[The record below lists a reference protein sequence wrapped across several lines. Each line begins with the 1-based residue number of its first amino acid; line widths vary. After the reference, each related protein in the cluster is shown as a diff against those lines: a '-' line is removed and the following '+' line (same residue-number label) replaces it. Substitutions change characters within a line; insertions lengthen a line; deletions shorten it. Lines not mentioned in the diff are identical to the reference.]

1 MSLLVLAGVTFL
13 STDMAALTVVDRE
26 FGTVACRRLRQAKN
40 VSVRVREDG
49 TLSAT
54 LPLRAALHH
63 VTDLIESSR
72 EVLRGHV
79 EQQSTKRT
87 ILEDGMAIGHSH
99 KLVIHRTT
107 LSRPSRRIGSGRI
120 NVGLPSSM
128 SATSDDAQDFMRE
141 SVVLALRRE
150 SKAYLPRRLRYLAD
164 LHGYDYTK
172 IRFAHPRGRW
182 GSCSTSGTISLNIGL
197 MNLPHELIDYV
208 LLHELAHTVE
218 MNHSE
223 DFWRL
228 VEAAVPEYRQ
238 RRKMLRT
245 YSPVCYY
252 VSK

>member
-1 MSLLVLAGVTFL
+1 
-13 STDMAALTVVDRE
+13 
-26 FGTVACRRLRQAKN
+26 
-40 VSVRVREDG
+40 
-49 TLSAT
+49 
-54 LPLRAALHH
+54 
-63 VTDLIESSR
+63 
-72 EVLRGHV
+72 
-79 EQQSTKRT
+79 
-87 ILEDGMAIGHSH
+87 
-99 KLVIHRTT
+99 
-107 LSRPSRRIGSGRI
+107 
-120 NVGLPSSM
+120 
-128 SATSDDAQDFMRE
+128 
-141 SVVLALRRE
+141 
-150 SKAYLPRRLRYLAD
+150 LAD